1 MRFLFSLFKRIKAM
15 SDENTPVTYVNGVP
29 VEADAQTPAAA
40 PRTLAA
46 VESDLLNAYTDL
58 SGCVVDEKTLF
69 ESWVKSNED
78 RLMAEALAEFNVL
91 KAKKTALVQELATEL
106 HSAHEWLS
114 AKISAIL

>member
-1 MRFLFSLFKRIKAM
+1 MRFLFSLFRRIKAM

-29 VEADAQTPAAA
+29 VETDASTQPAA

-46 VESDLLNAYTDL
+46 VESDLLSAYSDL
-58 SGCVVDEKTLF
+58 SGYVVDEKTLF
-69 ESWVKSNED
+69 EGWVKANED
-78 RLMAEALAEFNVL
+78 RLKAEALAEFNAL

-106 HSAHEWLS
+106 HAAHEWLN